1 MKTIAKIPF
10 NDKGFILEVY
20 TGFEEAWRGTSL
32 AKHDFLSNK
41 RTVNDI
47 KIALLDPSG
56 KQICDAISH
65 RYSYGGEDNTMEV
78 MSSFCEGDNVE
89 GGLNFSQVLEYF
101 HKHIAQYLAENG
113 EDGNAKEI
121 S

>member
-10 NDKGFILEVY
+10 NDKGFTLEVY
-20 TGFEEAWRGTSL
+20 TGFEQAWFGTFL
-32 AKHDFLSNK
+32 AKHTFSSNLK
-41 RTVNDI
+41 TSNDI

-56 KQICDAISH
+56 KEICDAISH
-65 RYSYGGEDNTMEV
+65 RYSYSSGKDNTMEV

-121 S
+121 